1 MAVRKAVDPTSDGSG
16 GWVAPDLNYGMRFT
30 DYGSYGLR
38 QFGGWVREE
47 FLPELTGRQGA
58 RVYREMLDNSATI
71 GSMIFAVQQA
81 MRGVRWRV
89 EAANDSA
96 QAQKEAEFVDSLRDD
111 MSHTWDSFVTEA
123 LSMLGYGFSIHELVY
138 KRRMGPQPDN
148 GRDPTKERPSSK
160 FNDGRIGWRRL
171 PIRGQDVVLKWF
183 FDPNGQV
190 RGVTQQ
196 PWVGTLI
203 DIPIEKLLLF
213 RPLLHKNNPEGR
225 SCLRNCYRS
234 YYFTK
239 RLEEME
245 AILIERMSGFPVLY
259 VPTSLMDMA
268 NAPLAPGQTTNPQQ
282 AAAKAA
288 LESYKNIV
296 TGVRVNEQM
305 GLLLPSDMF
314 KDADGKNSATRMY
327 EFQLVTPQRSRG
339 GSETDK
345 MINRHKIDTLMTLI
359 CDFLMMGHEVR
370 GTNNLS
376 ITRVDM
382 FYSAIEG
389 WLTSVADVLNRY
401 GLPRLWEMN
410 GLDQDLMPKIL
421 PDMPQ
426 RLDLDSLGAFIKN
439 LAQSGMPLFPDDEL
453 QEFIREAAG
462 FPQLEDDDGEKDR
475 TGPQPKSLIEQQAEA
490 DRMSNAMRGGNGSD
504 TMKRMLLGAMAR
516 QIVKMRRNGN
526 GA

>member
-1 MAVRKAVDPTSDGSG
+1 MAAKVRKAIDPAADGSG
-16 GWVAPDLNYGMRFT
+16 GWVAPDLNYGMRFK

-71 GSMIFAVQQA
+71 GAMIFAVQQA

-89 EAANDSA
+89 EPANDSA
-96 QAQKEAEFVDSLRDD
+96 EAEKEAEFVDSLRDD

-123 LSMLGYGFSIHELVY
+123 LSMLGYGYSIHELVY
-138 KRRMGPQPDN
+138 KRRMGPQPEGN
-148 GRDPTKERPSSK
+148 GRDPTKEIPSSK

-183 FDPNGQV
+183 FDPNGQI

-203 DIPIEKLLLF
+203 DIPIEKMLLF

-259 VPTSLMDMA
+259 VPTSLMDAA
-268 NAPLAPGQTTNPQQ
+268 NAPLAPGQTSNPQQ
-282 AAAKAA
+282 AAAKSA

-305 GLLLPSDMF
+305 GLLLPSDMY

-339 GSETDK
+339 GGETDK
-345 MINRHKIDTLMTLI
+345 MISRHKIDILMTLI

-376 ITRVDM
+376 VTRVDM

-389 WLTSVADVLNRY
+389 WLTGIADVINRY

-410 GLDQDLMPKIL
+410 GLNPDLTPQLL

-426 RLDLDSLGAFIKN
+426 RLDLDSLGAFIAN
-439 LAQSGMPLFPDDEL
+439 LAKSGMPLFPDDEL
-453 QEFIREAAG
+453 QQFIREAAG
-462 FPQLEDDDGEKDR
+462 FPLIEEDDLDDDKAE
-475 TGPQPKSLIEQQAEA
+475 PKSLIQQQAEA
-490 DRMSNAMRGGNGSD
+490 DRLTNATKPKSSD
-504 TMKRMLLGAMAR
+504 DMKKMLLGSMAR
-516 QIVKMRRNGN
+516 QIVKMRQKNNG
-526 GA
+526 